1 MMIIQIALISSVILQ
16 FGAFFNT
23 LKLIRRTKFNVSWI
37 TISIAFFLMAIRRLS
52 ELATF
57 ANSSSPGATD
67 YFNSWI
73 AVLISL
79 LMFVASFY
87 IRRIFNL
94 QARIDNLRK
103 ENEARVLSAII
114 ATEEKER
121 KSFARELHDGL
132 GPVLS
137 SVKMAFSA
145 IDLGSAG
152 EKNKQIIEK
161 TESSVDNAITTIRE
175 ISNNLSP
182 HLLEKFGLKK
192 AIHTFYD
199 AVTKPDKPNLKLFS
213 GPNKIQIPY
222 NIEVILY
229 RIISELINNTLK
241 HANASTIEISI
252 YISGKRLDLHYSDN
266 GKGFEQTATQNEK
279 GTGLSNIHSRVK
291 SLGGK
296 VKIHTKKNRG
306 FFLKT
311 NIPL

>member
-1 MMIIQIALISSVILQ
+1 MIIQIALLSSVILQ

-23 LKLIRRTKFNVSWI
+23 LKLIRRTKFNISWI

-52 ELATF
+52 EFATF
-57 ANSSSPGATD
+57 ANSYSPAATD
-67 YFNSWI
+67 YFNSWM

-94 QARIDNLRK
+94 QSQIDNMRK

-114 ATEEKER
+114 ETEEKER
-121 KSFARELHDGL
+121 QSFAREMHDGL

-145 IDLGSAG
+145 IDLKTTG
-152 EKNKQIIEK
+152 EKNRKIIEK
-161 TESSVDNAITTIRE
+161 TESSVDHAILTVRE
-175 ISNNLSP
+175 ISNHLSP

-192 AIHTFYD
+192 AIHTFYEGISRPE
-199 AVTKPDKPNLKLFS
+199 KPGLKFFS
-213 GPNKIQIPY
+213 HPDRLEIPY

-241 HANASTIEISI
+241 HASAANIEISLI
-252 YISGKRLDLHYSDN
+252 ISSGQLDLHYSDD
-266 GKGFEQTATQNEK
+266 GKGYEPSAIQGKK
-279 GTGLSNIHSRVK
+279 GTGLSNIHSRIK

-296 VKIHTKKNRG
+296 VEIHTKRNRG